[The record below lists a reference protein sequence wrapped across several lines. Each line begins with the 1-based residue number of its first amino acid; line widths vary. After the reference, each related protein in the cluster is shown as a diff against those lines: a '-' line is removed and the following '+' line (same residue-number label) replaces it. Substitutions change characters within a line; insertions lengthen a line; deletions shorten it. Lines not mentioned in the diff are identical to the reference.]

1 MIMCTRVLEH
11 ETTFLFL
18 FCYNIID
25 DSLSSFV
32 NHLLLYF
39 FWTQIFTW
47 QRNSILK
54 VETSHHLSEF
64 WFYDMPFSHYYN
76 ALIGTSGVLFWEIRW
91 HVKQMDLLVAQYYY
105 YLLIKPVNSL
115 HNMWN
120 TLVTKIRDLFSN
132 NFENS
137 RNIFSS

>member
-1 MIMCTRVLEH
+1 MEWIKHHRKQRVAEVWKDFTNDLKIGIFFKIIFSDITTFWHLTNNKSNEWMIMCTRVLEH

-64 WFYDMPFSHYYN
+64 WFYDMPFSHYN
-76 ALIGTSGVLFWEIRW
+76 ALIGTSGVLKLGFI
-91 HVKQMDLLVAQYYY
+91 LG
-105 YLLIKPVNSL
+105 N
-115 HNMWN
+115 
-120 TLVTKIRDLFSN
+120 
-132 NFENS
+132 
-137 RNIFSS
+137 